1 MKTRTLFLILVLV
14 AIGGFSAL
22 NWNAFLTPTSLNL
35 GLAEVQGPL
44 GLIMLGALV
53 MVAAVFMVYIL
64 YLQTTVLLDTRQ
76 HTKELQSNRKL
87 ADQAEASR
95 FTELR
100 GFLETELKRQ
110 LAQDAE
116 SRAAVVARID
126 QLERD
131 LRTAVEQ
138 SGNSLA
144 ASLGELEDR
153 LDRGNK
159 DATHTLLA

>member
-1 MKTRTLFLILVLV
+1 MKTRTIVLLIVLL
-14 AIGGFSAL
+14 AIAGFSAL
-22 NWNAFLTPTSLNL
+22 NWGAFITPTTLNL
-35 GLAEVQGPL
+35 GVADVQAPL
-44 GLIMLGALV
+44 GLVMLGALV
-53 MVAAVFMVYIL
+53 LLAAVFLVYIV
-64 YLQTTVLLDTRQ
+64 YLQTTVLLDARQ
-76 HTKELQSNRKL
+76 HAKELQSNRKL

-100 GFLETELKRQ
+100 GFLDAELKRQ

-116 SRAAVVARID
+116 SRAAVLARLD
-126 QLERD
+126 QLDRE
-131 LRTAVEQ
+131 LRVAVEQ

-159 DATHTLLA
+159 DPDHTLLA

>member
-1 MKTRTLFLILVLV
+1 MKTRTLLLILVLV
-14 AIGGFSAL
+14 AIGGFSVL
-22 NWNAFLTPTSLNL
+22 NWGAFVAPTSLNF
-35 GLAEVQGPL
+35 GLVDVQAPL

-53 MVAAVFMVYIL
+53 MVASVFVVYIL

-100 GFLETELKRQ
+100 GFLEAELKRQ

-131 LRTAVEQ
+131 LRTTVEQ

-153 LDRGNK
+153 FERGNK
-159 DATHTLLA
+159 DGTHTLLA

>member
-14 AIGGFSAL
+14 AIGGFTVL
-22 NWNAFLTPTSLNL
+22 NWSAFLTPTTLNL
-35 GLAEVQGPL
+35 GVAEVQASL

-100 GFLETELKRQ
+100 GFLDAELKRQ

-138 SGNSLA
+138 TGNSLA

>member
-1 MKTRTLFLILVLV
+1 MKIRTLFLILVLV
-14 AIGGFSAL
+14 AIGGFTIL
-22 NWNAFLTPTSLNL
+22 NWSAFLTPTALHL
-35 GLAEVQGPL
+35 GVAEVQAPL

-100 GFLETELKRQ
+100 GFLDAELKRQ

>member
-35 GLAEVQGPL
+35 GLAEVQAPL

-100 GFLETELKRQ
+100 GFLEAELKRQ
-110 LAQDAE
+110 LVQDAE

-159 DATHTLLA
+159 DSTHTLLA

>member
-35 GLAEVQGPL
+35 GLAEVQAPL

-159 DATHTLLA
+159 DSTHTLLA

>member
-35 GLAEVQGPL
+35 GLAEVQAPL

-100 GFLETELKRQ
+100 GFLEAELKRQ
-110 LAQDAE
+110 LTQDAE

-126 QLERD
+126 HMD
-131 LRTAVEQ
+131 LDL
-138 SGNSLA
+138 S
-144 ASLGELEDR
+144 
-153 LDRGNK
+153 
-159 DATHTLLA
+159 

>member
-1 MKTRTLFLILVLV
+1 MKTRTFFLILVLV
-14 AIGGFSAL
+14 VVGGFAVL
-22 NWNAFLTPTSLNL
+22 NWSAFLTPTTLNL
-35 GLAEVQGPL
+35 GVADVQAPL

-100 GFLETELKRQ
+100 GFLDAELKRQ
-110 LAQDAE
+110 LAQDAA
-116 SRAAVVARID
+116 SRAAVFARID

-131 LRTAVEQ
+131 LRTAIEQ

-153 LDRGNK
+153 LDRGTK
-159 DATHTLLA
+159 DANHTLLA

>member
-1 MKTRTLFLILVLV
+1 MKTRTLLLILILVI
-14 AIGGFSAL
+14 IGSFSAL
-22 NWNAFLTPTSLNL
+22 NWSAFLTPTTLNL
-35 GLAEVQGPL
+35 GVADVQAPL

-53 MVAAVFMVYIL
+53 LVAAVFMVYIL

-100 GFLETELKRQ
+100 GFLDAELKRQ
-110 LAQDAE
+110 LAHNVE

-153 LDRGNK
+153 LDRGSK

>member
-1 MKTRTLFLILVLV
+1 MKTRTLFLILVLA
-14 AIGGFSAL
+14 AIGVFSVL
-22 NWNAFLTPTSLNL
+22 NWNAFLTPTALNL
-35 GLAEVQGPL
+35 GVAEVQAPL

-53 MVAAVFMVYIL
+53 LVAAVFMVYIL

-100 GFLETELKRQ
+100 GFMDAELKRQ
-110 LAQDAE
+110 LAQEAE

-126 QLERD
+126 QLERN

-153 LDRGNK
+153 LDRGGK

>member
-1 MKTRTLFLILVLV
+1 MKTRTLLLILVLV
-14 AIGGFSAL
+14 AIGGFSVL
-22 NWNAFLTPTSLNL
+22 NWSAFLTPTPLNL
-35 GLAEVQGPL
+35 GVVDVQAPL

-53 MVAAVFMVYIL
+53 MVAAVFVVYIL

-100 GFLETELKRQ
+100 GFLEAELKRQ
-110 LAQDAE
+110 LAQDAD

-131 LRTAVEQ
+131 LRMAVEQ

>member
-35 GLAEVQGPL
+35 GVAEVQAPL

-100 GFLETELKRQ
+100 GFLEAELKRH

-116 SRAAVVARID
+116 SRAAVIARID

-153 LDRGNK
+153 LDQGSK

>member
-1 MKTRTLFLILVLV
+1 MKTRTLFLLIVLV
-14 AIGGFSAL
+14 AIAGFSAL
-22 NWNAFLTPTSLNL
+22 NWGAFITPTTLNL
-35 GLAEVQGPL
+35 GVANVQAPL
-44 GLIMLGALV
+44 GLVMLGALV
-53 MVAAVFMVYIL
+53 LVAAVFLVYIV
-64 YLQTTVLLDTRQ
+64 YLQTTVLLDARQ
-76 HTKELQSNRKL
+76 HAKELQSNRKL

-100 GFLETELKRQ
+100 GFLDAELKRH

-116 SRAAVVARID
+116 SRAAVLARLD
-126 QLERD
+126 QLDRA

-159 DATHTLLA
+159 DPDHTLLA

>member
-100 GFLETELKRQ
+100 GFLEAELKRQ

-153 LDRGNK
+153 LDRGSK
-159 DATHTLLA
+159 DAIHTLLA

>member
-1 MKTRTLFLILVLV
+1 MKTRTLFLLLVLV
-14 AIGGFSAL
+14 AIAGFSVL
-22 NWNAFLTPTSLNL
+22 NWSAFITPTTLNL
-35 GLAEVQGPL
+35 GIADVQAPL
-44 GLIMLGALV
+44 GLVMLGALIL
-53 MVAAVFMVYIL
+53 VAAVFLVYIV

-76 HTKELQSNRKL
+76 HARELQSNRKL

-100 GFLETELKRQ
+100 GFLDAELKRQ

-116 SRAAVVARID
+116 SRAAVLARLD
-126 QLERD
+126 QLDRE
-131 LRTAVEQ
+131 LRVAVEQ

-153 LDRGNK
+153 LDKGDK
-159 DATHTLLA
+159 DSTHTLLA

>member
-35 GLAEVQGPL
+35 GLAEVQAPL

-100 GFLETELKRQ
+100 GFLEAELKRQ
-110 LAQDAE
+110 LTQDAE

-126 QLERD
+126 HLERD

>member
-14 AIGGFSAL
+14 AIGGFTML
-22 NWNAFLTPTSLNL
+22 NWSAFLLPTTLNL
-35 GLAEVQGPL
+35 GVAEVQAPL

-100 GFLETELKRQ
+100 GFLDAELKRQ

-159 DATHTLLA
+159 DAIHTLLA

>member
-35 GLAEVQGPL
+35 GLAEVQAPL

-100 GFLETELKRQ
+100 GFLEAELKRQ

>member
-1 MKTRTLFLILVLV
+1 MKTRTLFLLIVLL
-14 AIGGFSAL
+14 AIAGFSAL
-22 NWNAFLTPTSLNL
+22 NWGAFITPTTLNL
-35 GLAEVQGPL
+35 GVVDVQAPL
-44 GLIMLGALV
+44 GLVMLGALV
-53 MVAAVFMVYIL
+53 LVAAVFLVYIV
-64 YLQTTVLLDTRQ
+64 YLQTTVLLDARQ
-76 HTKELQSNRKL
+76 HAKELQSNRKL

-100 GFLETELKRQ
+100 GFLDTELKRQ

-116 SRAAVVARID
+116 SRAAVLARLD
-126 QLERD
+126 QLDRE

-153 LDRGNK
+153 LDNGNK
-159 DATHTLLA
+159 DAGRTFLA

>member
-35 GLAEVQGPL
+35 GLAEVQAPL

-53 MVAAVFMVYIL
+53 MVAGVFMVYIL

-159 DATHTLLA
+159 DATHTLLV

>member
-1 MKTRTLFLILVLV
+1 MKTRTIFLILVLV

-116 SRAAVVARID
+116 SRAAVVARIN